1 MEMEGWRVYWDEDVL
16 RIQNESRRYVQEQAA
31 GEAGQEPQ
39 EAGGDD
45 GSLEDEEGGED

>member
-31 GEAGQEPQ
+31 GQEPQ

-45 GSLEDEEGGED
+45 GSQGDEEGGED

>member
-31 GEAGQEPQ
+31 VKAGQEQPG
-39 EAGGDD
+39 AV
-45 GSLEDEEGGED
+45 GSLGDEKGEEA